1 MIGDAAVFGDR
12 AGRGGSPTS
21 DSTTNMWE
29 KFTDPNGVKWR
40 GTLNHGSAAWVKM
53 EDAEVKKVQN

>member
-1 MIGDAAVFGDR
+1 MPQFLVTEPGEEAR
-12 AGRGGSPTS
+12 RPKR